1 MAARS
6 NAFAKSNA
14 CCQGP
19 WRRALPQT
27 PAPAACCQNGIM
39 TAHRFSPAPNQRGNL
54 LVDHLLDTL
63 AAKERTNQAPLYP
76 FYSDTA
82 LG

>member
-1 MAARS
+1 
-6 NAFAKSNA
+6 
-14 CCQGP
+14 
-19 WRRALPQT
+19 
-27 PAPAACCQNGIM
+27 M